1 MKCPEETN
9 PLRHKIDWRLL
20 QARRKGIGELLL
32 KGNRVYI
39 WVMKKILELDSSDD

>member
-1 MKCPEETN
+1 MYLEKTTS
-9 PLRHKIDWRLL
+9 LRHKIDWRLL

-32 KGNRVYI
+32 KGNRVSI